1 MALSPQQIDLL
12 VRKEDAGAAAERM
25 MRETKNSLLFQF
37 RWEDLLMS
45 SPVALNCI
53 SACIVAAGSP
63 DANVTLTPPRDGFK
77 YLVDFGGKYGLQ
89 ANLVR
94 CTDLGRFAFIETES
108 SMGRINMLAQR
119 FHQTFDDI
127 MQILWN
133 PQDARRML
141 RVQLDTLCRSSLE
154 CFEAA
159 KSIDG
164 KFEEWLYHACELH
177 LACVATQAS
186 NEDQLSVNE
195 IESAV
200 TKASIDYRK
209 QTGDEAKAATRNLEQ
224 SLDAVTEA
232 YKKASDDFPTGWDI
246 LGERIVEQLAD
257 SLTTALNQAIPA
269 LVSNL
274 SPAAKATAYTD
285 MAKGIIGRDGNK
297 NAASNNS
304 VAPTA
309 PNAPSA
315 TRPKDATDPAYNQV
329 GRDLIYW
336 DLVNAVFIGTDGGVD
351 WDKAKGEAGQST
363 AFAAKMLGNS
373 QRLFASLATSA
384 EPSQQ
389 YKVALE
395 TVCKIATGIVAE
407 LDKAKDITYTV
418 PAKDSALVKGWQKDF
433 LNAYAK
439 AVELNTTAKSL
450 PGSTANGSVVPARGV
465 GQDTQTAQIHSKTT
479 QAQAV
484 LESAKNRLNAASAA
498 LTTTQETYQKSTA
511 LLGEQQNKLGELNA
525 SLDRLKGSNLKM
537 DAIKSILAHCITLV
551 VKLKNEVTNLVRFF
565 KAITTI
571 IQFVAEKH
579 ANPYIETIKV
589 ITSGGDDPGESYK
602 LGAYTLTD
610 LQQSSCFNSIIT
622 IRSYYSVFGD
632 IASMWNQ
639 VSRSSVFP
647 GLHIID
653 QISSFDPSE
662 DSSMVRRRANELQE
676 WSKRAIDDISRKA
689 KDRQAKLTGAMESR
703 VAEISEKTKRLP
715 SAAPEISKAI
725 TSGAETAQKAA
736 QQGIQTEADQSLL
749 VKLLARGE
757 AF

>member
-12 VRKEDAGAAAERM
+12 ARKEDAGAAAERM
-25 MRETKNSLLFQF
+25 MRETKNSLLFQI
-37 RWEDLLMS
+37 RWEDLLMP
-45 SPVALNCI
+45 SPVVLNCI
-53 SACIVAAGSP
+53 SACIVATGSP
-63 DANVTLTPPRDGFK
+63 DANVTFTPPRDGFK

-108 SMGRINMLAQR
+108 RMGRINMLSQR

-127 MQILWN
+127 MQVLWS
-133 PQDARRML
+133 PEDARRML
-141 RVQLDTLCRSSLE
+141 RVQLETLCRSSLE

-159 KSIDG
+159 KAIDE

-177 LACVATQAS
+177 LACIATQAS
-186 NEDQLSVNE
+186 NDDQLSVNE
-195 IESAV
+195 IELAV
-200 TKASIDYRK
+200 TKASIDFRK
-209 QTGDEAKAATRNLEQ
+209 QTADEAKAATRNLEK
-224 SLDAVTEA
+224 SLDAATEA

-274 SPAAKATAYTD
+274 SPVAKASAYTD
-285 MAKGIIGRDGNK
+285 MAKSIIGKDGNK
-297 NAASNNS
+297 NATPDNG
-304 VAPTA
+304 VAPA

-315 TRPKDATDPAYNQV
+315 TRPKDAADTAYNQV

-336 DLVNAVFIGTDGGVD
+336 DLINSVFIGTDGGID
-351 WDKAKGEAGQST
+351 WDKAKGEAGKPGQPT

-373 QRLFASLATSA
+373 QQLFASLATSA

-389 YKVALE
+389 YKAALE

-407 LDKAKDITYTV
+407 LDKATA
-418 PAKDSALVKGWQKDF
+418 PAKDSALVNGWQKDF

-439 AVELNTTAKSL
+439 AVELNTTAKTL

-465 GQDTQTAQIHSKTT
+465 DQDTQTAQSHAKTT

-484 LESAKNRLNAASAA
+484 LGSAKNRLNTASAA
-498 LTTTQETYQKSTA
+498 LTATQETYQKSTA
-511 LLGEQQNKLGELNA
+511 LLGEQKNKLGELNA
-525 SLDRLKGSNLKM
+525 SLDRLKASSLKM
-537 DAIKSILAHCITLV
+537 DAIKSILVHCITLV
-551 VKLKNEVTNLVRFF
+551 LKLKNEITNLVRFF
-565 KAITTI
+565 KAIVAI

-579 ANPYIETIKV
+579 ASPYIETLKV

-602 LGAYTLTD
+602 LGPYTLTD
-610 LQQSSCFNSIIT
+610 LQQSACFNSIIT

-639 VSRSSVFP
+639 VSRSSVLP
-647 GLHIID
+647 GLRIVD
-653 QISSFDPSE
+653 QISSFDPRE
-662 DSSMVRRRANELQE
+662 DSSMIRRRASELQE
-676 WSKRAIDDISRKA
+676 WSKRAIDDITRKA
-689 KDRQAKLTGAMESR
+689 KERQSKIINAMESR
-703 VAEISEKTKRLP
+703 VAEIGEKTKRLP
-715 SAAPEISKAI
+715 SAVPEISKAI
-725 TSGAETAQKAA
+725 TSGAETAQRAA

-749 VKLLARGE
+749 MKPLATRDT
-757 AF
+757 F